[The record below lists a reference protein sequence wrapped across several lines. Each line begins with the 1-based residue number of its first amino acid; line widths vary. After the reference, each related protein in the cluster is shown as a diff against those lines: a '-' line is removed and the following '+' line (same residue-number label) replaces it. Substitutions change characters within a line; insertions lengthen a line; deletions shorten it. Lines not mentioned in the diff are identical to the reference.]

1 MVILPPQYVQA
12 PEPRG
17 IRYGLLAA
25 ANGPLDLPAPHG
37 LAGGV
42 IYEPVSCGPAHIW
55 PNVCH
60 PAELNPQMR
69 EGVFWPGDSR
79 KILNS
84 PPSKI
89 FDGQDP
95 WITAESFVVYATLLC
110 GSAGHTFEELSAKVL
125 RRIANGEQVQ
135 AEIALATTLGIGAT
149 PILNPGLSFADAIG
163 ELEEWIYGAAGADY
177 GNIGYLH
184 CSPRMAAYAAEARL
198 IERQGPIL
206 TTRLGTVWVF
216 GGGYPDDGTIYVS
229 GQATVWRSSDIFVS
243 PQVGALDRTTNQYR
257 LVAEREYAVAY
268 DCVAASTTFN
278 WGHVS

>member
-1 MVILPPQYVQA
+1 VVILPPQYVQA

-42 IYEPVSCGPAHIW
+42 VYEPVSCGPAHIW
-55 PNVCH
+55 PNICH
-60 PAELNPQMR
+60 PLEVRLN
-69 EGVFWPGDSR
+69 EGFAAT
-79 KILNS
+79 NS
-84 PPSKI
+84 GTEKV

-95 WITAESFVVYATLLC
+95 WITAESFVVYATLQC
-110 GSAGHTFEELSAKVL
+110 GTAGHTYEQLAAKVL

-135 AEIALATTLGIGAT
+135 AETALASTLSAGAT
-149 PILNPGLSFADAIG
+149 PILNPGLSMADAVG
-163 ELEEWIYGAAGADY
+163 ELEEWLYGSAGADY

-184 CSPRMAAYAAEARL
+184 CSPRLAAYAAESRL
-198 IERQGPIL
+198 VERNGPIL
-206 TTRLGTVWVF
+206 QTRLGTVWIF
-216 GGGYPDDGTIYVS
+216 GGGYPDDGTLYIS
-229 GQATVWRSSDIFVS
+229 GQATVWRAADIFVS
-243 PQVGALDRTTNQYR
+243 PQVGALDKATNQYR

-278 WGHVS
+278 WGNVS